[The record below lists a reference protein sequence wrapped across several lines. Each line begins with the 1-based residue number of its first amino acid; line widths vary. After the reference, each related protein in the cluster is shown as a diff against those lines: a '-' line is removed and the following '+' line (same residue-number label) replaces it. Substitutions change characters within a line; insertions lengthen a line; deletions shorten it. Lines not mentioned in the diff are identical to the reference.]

1 VRVARAIVR
10 LPSSGLADG
19 ITSASLGTP
28 IYAGACAQHAAYC
41 EALREAGADVT
52 VLDADLRH
60 PDAHFVEDAAVLIGT
75 TAVLT
80 RPGAAARR
88 DEPQAIRAA
97 LAEHFCDIEEI
108 VAPGTLDGGDVC
120 DAGDRIF
127 VGISRRTSRDGADQF
142 ARIARRAGKAPVVVD
157 VCGIAGALH
166 LKSAMAYLGD
176 GRFVAT
182 LALAPL
188 LHEPRERVLL
198 VAPGEEYAANCVRVN
213 DTVLIAA
220 GSPHLHAAL
229 AGAGYAS
236 VPLEVSEFRKMDG
249 GLSCLSLRF

>member
-1 VRVARAIVR
+1 MRVARAIVR
-10 LPSSGLADG
+10 LPSSALADG

-28 IYAGACAQHAAYC
+28 IYADARSQHAAYC
-41 EALREAGADVT
+41 EALREAGAGVT

-88 DEPQAIRAA
+88 DEPQAIRAV
-97 LAEHFCDIEEI
+97 LAEHFRDIVEI

-120 DAGDRIF
+120 DAGDRVF
-127 VGISRRTSRDGADQF
+127 VGISQRTSRDGAEQF
-142 ARIARRAGKAPVVVD
+142 ARIARHAGKTPVLVD
-157 VCGIAGALH
+157 VRGIAGALH

-182 LALAPL
+182 SPLAPL
-188 LHEPRERVLL
+188 LNEPPGRVLL
-198 VAPGEEYAANCVRVN
+198 VAPGEAYAANCVHVN
-213 DTVLIAA
+213 DVVLIAA
-220 GSPHLHAAL
+220 GNPHLRSAL
-229 AGAGYAS
+229 ADAGYAS
-236 VPLEVSEFRKMDG
+236 VPLDVSEFRKMDG

>member
-1 VRVARAIVR
+1 MRVARAIVR
-10 LPSSGLADG
+10 LPSSDLAEG

-28 IYAGACAQHAAYC
+28 VYALAFTQHVSYCA
-41 EALREAGADVT
+41 ALRRAGADVT

-60 PDAHFVEDAAVLIGT
+60 PDAHFVEDAAVLMGT

-88 DEPQAIRAA
+88 DEPLEIRPV
-97 LAEHFCDIEEI
+97 LAEYFRDIEEI

-127 VGISRRTSRDGADQF
+127 VGISQRTNRDGADQF
-142 ARIARRAGKAPVVVD
+142 ARIARRAGKTPVVVD
-157 VCGIAGALH
+157 VRGVASALH

-182 LALAPL
+182 PALAPL
-188 LHEPRERVLL
+188 LREPQERVLL
-198 VAPGEEYAANCVRVN
+198 VASGETYAANCVRIN
-213 DTVLIAA
+213 DVVLVAA
-220 GSPHLHAAL
+220 GNPHLCAAL
-229 AGAGYAS
+229 ADAGYAS
-236 VPLEVSEFRKMDG
+236 LPLELSEFRKMDG